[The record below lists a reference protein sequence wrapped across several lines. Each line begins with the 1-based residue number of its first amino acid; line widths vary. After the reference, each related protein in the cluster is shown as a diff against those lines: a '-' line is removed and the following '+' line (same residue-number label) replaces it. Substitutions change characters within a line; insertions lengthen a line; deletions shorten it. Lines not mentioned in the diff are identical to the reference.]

1 MEEKILK
8 RLFQLADKSYNK
20 KEFPVG
26 AIIFD
31 DNFNIISTGYNRRN
45 KSNITIDHAEITAI
59 TRANKKLNSWR
70 LNDLYMIVTL
80 EPCDMCKTVI
90 KEARLKEIYYIVPRL
105 KYKKQYKNI
114 IIKQYKIKNDKINK
128 QIEEYNQKI
137 STFFNEKR

>member
-8 RLFQLADKSYNK
+8 KLFQLANKSYNK

-45 KSNITIDHAEITAI
+45 KSNITIDHAEIIAI
-59 TRANKKLNSWR
+59 TKANKKLNSWR
-70 LNDLYMIVTL
+70 LNDLCMIVTL